1 VLHTPAG
8 SQSYALYVTAPE
20 SKFDQM
26 RPVFDE
32 EAETFATL
40 PS

>member
-1 VLHTPAG
+1 
-8 SQSYALYVTAPE
+8 VTAPE

-26 RPVFDE
+26 RPTFDE